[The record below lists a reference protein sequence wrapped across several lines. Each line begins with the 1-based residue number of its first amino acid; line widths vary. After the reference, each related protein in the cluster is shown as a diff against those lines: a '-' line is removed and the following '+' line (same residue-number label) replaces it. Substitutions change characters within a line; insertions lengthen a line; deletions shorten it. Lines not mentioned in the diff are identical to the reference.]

1 MKNIEHPTSNTEH
14 PNIRNIG
21 EAIRCWMLDVGCWM
35 FSSRKVVLA
44 MACRRISCSKLP
56 ALLILVGL
64 NSSGAGPVFNVLDYG
79 AHHDGSASSTEAIRS
94 AIQAV
99 KAAGGGTVFVPAGNY
114 VTGPIELVSDLVLH
128 LDAGATLRF
137 PAAKL
142 PFTKGRQQGIECLTP
157 VPLVGGHDLHNVTI
171 TGRGVLITDNA
182 EWLKIMPRTKAS
194 GDDPGSANGPN
205 WQRLLKDLEV
215 KIPAPDEDYQ
225 KAVPELRPS
234 FVRFMDSTNVL
245 IEGIHFVGS
254 SMWTIHLLYTD
265 NAVVQN
271 VIIETYPGVHTDGIA
286 VDSSRN
292 VRISNC
298 YIDTGDDGIVLKAGK
313 DADGRRVDRPTEN
326 VSIANCTVHHAHGAV
341 TLGSEISGGIR
352 NVVADNITCK
362 ETDIGVRIKSR
373 RGRGGVVE
381 DVRFNNWTMEDV
393 GEAINVTADYMM
405 EGEAKTSE
413 EPVSERTP
421 VFRNIA
427 ISGMTIKRA
436 KLAIDVVGLPE
447 MPISGLRIS
456 DVIASAKTGMRGS
469 FTDALELHHVQVN
482 ADSGPAFLLR
492 DSKELELDGVATRK
506 PVPDAPVVRLERCP
520 GAIVRN
526 SRAFV
531 GTGTFLSV
539 PAGELKNV
547 VLEGNVLGG
556 AKKPVEEAELILNN
570 DTRSQE
576 RVIP

>member
-1 MKNIEHPTSNTEH
+1 
-14 PNIRNIG
+14 
-21 EAIRCWMLDVGCWM
+21 MLDVGCSM
-35 FSSRKVVLA
+35 FSFRDDILA
-44 MACRRISCSKLP
+44 VDCRRISGSKL
-56 ALLILVGL
+56 LTLFVLVGL
-64 NSSGAGPVFNVLDYG
+64 NASGAGPVFNVLDYG

-94 AIQAV
+94 AIQAA
-99 KAAGGGTVFVPAGNY
+99 KTAGGGMVFVPAGNY
-114 VTGPIELVSDLVLH
+114 VTGPIELASDLVLH

-137 PAAKL
+137 PAAQL

-171 TGRGVLITDNA
+171 TGRGVLTTDNA

-205 WQRLLKDLEV
+205 WQRLLQDLEV
-215 KIPAPDEDYQ
+215 KTPAPDEDYQ
-225 KAVPELRPS
+225 KAAPELRPS

-313 DADGRRVDRPTEN
+313 DADGRRVNRPTEN
-326 VSIANCTVHHAHGAV
+326 VSILNCTVHHAHGAV

-362 ETDIGVRIKSR
+362 ETAIGVRIKSR
-373 RGRGGVVE
+373 RGRGGTVE

-393 GEAINVTADYMM
+393 GEAINVTTDYMM

-413 EPVSERTP
+413 ETVSERTP

-427 ISGMTIKRA
+427 ISGMTVKRA
-436 KLAIDVVGLPE
+436 RLAIDVVGLPE

-482 ADSGPAFLLR
+482 ADSGPAFLVR
-492 DSKELELDGVATRK
+492 DSKELELDAVTTRK
-506 PVPDAPVVRLERCP
+506 PIPGTPVIRLERCP

-526 SRAFV
+526 SRAFA
-531 GTGTFLSV
+531 GTDTFLSV
-539 PAGELKNV
+539 PPGELKSV
-547 VLEGNVLGG
+547 VLEGNVPAS
-556 AKKPVEEAELILNN
+556 AKKPAEEAELILNS
-570 DTRSQE
+570 DTRIQE